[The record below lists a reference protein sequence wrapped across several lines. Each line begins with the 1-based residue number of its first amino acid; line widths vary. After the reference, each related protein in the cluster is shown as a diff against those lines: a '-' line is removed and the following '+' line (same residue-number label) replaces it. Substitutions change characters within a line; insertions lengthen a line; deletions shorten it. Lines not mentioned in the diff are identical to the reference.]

1 MSGANRGEEASGL
14 MRVNVF
20 ITNISGERLWDVD
33 RLLPS
38 QVQILVNINV
48 LEMERRESSIEVPFF
63 LSVNFS
69 PAIALINI
77 KGKAKVMGN
86 AESLGKVMEDYS
98 QRRPPPIQ
106 LIQAISNAAIAEA
119 VLISRSL
126 GIPPP
131 LPPLPQPSGDQR
143 PSLNMKYT
151 S

>member
-1 MSGANRGEEASGL
+1 MSGAKSEEGASGL
-14 MRVNVF
+14 IGVNVF
-20 ITNISGERLWDVD
+20 ITGISGERLWDVE
-33 RLLPS
+33 RPLPP

-48 LEMERRESSIEVPFF
+48 LEMERRESSIEVPFL
-63 LSVNFS
+63 LSVSFS
-69 PAIALINI
+69 PAIALMNI
-77 KGKAKVMGN
+77 KGKAKVMGD
-86 AESLGKVMEDYS
+86 AEALGKVMEDYS
-98 QRRPPPIQ
+98 RRRPPPIQ
-106 LIQAISNAAIAEA
+106 LIQAISNTAMAEA